1 MFFSFTCIEALSG
14 ESNQEMLTLYGIRYN
29 RNGFAVL
36 STEHRAHD
44 YLLPMKADQYAE
56 LVAEI
61 EKVISVAKTGLKL
74 TGGSVYRVRHGA
86 ILPMEDKLG
95 MPYKVEAF

>member
-1 MFFSFTCIEALSG
+1 MYLSFTCIEALSG

-29 RNGFAVL
+29 HNGFAVL

-44 YLLPMKADQYAE
+44 YLLPMKADQFAE
-56 LVAEI
+56 LVSDITDALS
-61 EKVISVAKTGLKL
+61 KAKTGLKL

-95 MPYKVEAF
+95 MPYQVEPF